1 MRTILVA
8 ALLCLVFVAPAGAAR
23 LSGPDRRA
31 INRTLDAF
39 VNSAVKRRDVGASY
53 DLVTAQF
60 RGGTSRAAWKKGTLP
75 VYPYPARGRSFHEWT
90 VEFASPDDVGF
101 QLLVESRNLKTD
113 AIEYTGEVKKIH
125 GRWLIDSFSPS
136 ATFSGSGTVV
146 GPQDFNAPSGDSSRG
161 VASLGGAWLAVP
173 AALLG
178 GCLLLP
184 FGWMLYSWRRNRRA
198 YERVRSARSERA

>member
-90 VEFASPDDVGF
+90 VEFASPGDVGF

-125 GRWLIDSFSPS
+125 GRWLIDSF
-136 ATFSGSGTVV
+136 
-146 GPQDFNAPSGDSSRG
+146 
-161 VASLGGAWLAVP
+161 
-173 AALLG
+173 
-178 GCLLLP
+178 
-184 FGWMLYSWRRNRRA
+184 
-198 YERVRSARSERA
+198 RSARSERA